1 MKFSWINLLIILFIV
16 TIFVVIFSSFSY
28 YFSKKLVKWLKNIQ
42 RIDNR
47 KDLDNSPKLKEI
59 VRIIKE
65 VSRIY
70 RIKTPE
76 IGIYPSE
83 ELNAFAT
90 GPTSDTLIAFSS
102 KLINV
107 MTIKEIRGVI
117 GHELS
122 HLIHYD
128 LRRILFIQGSFDILY
143 WTFSYIFSWII
154 FSPKNN
160 EDESEK
166 GSERIVSRF
175 LRLLVFKII
184 TNFIRFIGLLIVLWY
199 NRKRELVADLRGAKI
214 VGIDNMMTS
223 LKKLLELEN
232 KSWVVDGIDLTEDKN
247 FQQGEPNSLSL
258 LKFNPEKK
266 KRGFLD
272 LLRTHPTL
280 EERIKKLENFKKKR
294 NITGII

>member
-16 TIFVVIFSSFSY
+16 TIFVVIFSLISY

-166 GSERIVSRF
+166 GSEEIVSWF
-175 LRLLVFKII
+175 LRLLVFKTI

-199 NRKRELVADLRGAKI
+199 NRKRELAADLRGAKI
-214 VGIDNMMTS
+214 VGIDNMMAS